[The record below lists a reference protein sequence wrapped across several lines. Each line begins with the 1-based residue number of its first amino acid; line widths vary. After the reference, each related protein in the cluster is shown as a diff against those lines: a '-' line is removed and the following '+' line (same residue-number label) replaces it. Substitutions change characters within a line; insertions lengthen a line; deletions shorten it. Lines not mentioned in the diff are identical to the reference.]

1 MNRKPDQRSQRRVA
15 NLIAQFCG
23 VAPDRSRS
31 RPRDT
36 KEASGLMDHLLRKH
50 RIGMK
55 TPEEAIRDAWT
66 EIVGEANAQYCHP
79 LRLDREKTLVVGAS
93 NPVIRQEL
101 LFHKRMVI
109 ERIHAI
115 PGCEGIS
122 DVVFRAA

>member
-1 MNRKPDQRSQRRVA
+1 MNRKPDHSPQRRVA

-36 KEASGLMDHLLRKH
+36 RDVGGLMDHLLRKH

-79 LRLDREKTLVVGAS
+79 LRLEREKTLVVGTS

-101 LFHKRMVI
+101 QFNKRMVL
-109 ERIHAI
+109 ERIRGI
-115 PGCEGIS
+115 PGCEGVS
-122 DVVFRAA
+122 DVIFRAA